1 VLTLPPPPTARVND
15 YAGVLSAADRAR
27 LEQQLTERE
36 RATGAQMVI
45 AIFPS
50 LEGESLED
58 VSIRLAERWKVG
70 RKGVDNG
77 VILLAFLKERKLR
90 IEVGYGL
97 EPVITDA
104 VASAMIRDVIAPRF
118 REGRYTAGLEAAVNE
133 VFARIGAET
142 TTRDTARGPAARRA
156 VDPGTMLLL
165 LLIFGVFGVE
175 LVLVEVAFILVELVV
190 GELVRF
196 LHDDRA
202 VPLREGVLFPLGD
215 VGRRHLGGR
224 PVRAQGVP
232 DALGQGDLHRVD
244 PDRAPE
250 FLDLVRALGPGVL
263 GRGLV
268 RVACSG
274 GLTGHEDL
282 RKGCGIVRHTP

>member
-1 VLTLPPPPTARVND
+1 MLTLPPPPTARVND

-118 REGRYTAGLEAAVNE
+118 REGRYAAGLEAAVNE

-142 TTRDTARGPAARRA
+142 TTRETARGLSARRA

-165 LLIFGVFGVE
+165 LLIFGVFGV
-175 LVLVEVAFILVELVV
+175 AILNAMRSSLRRGYTV
-190 GELVRF
+190 
-196 LHDDRA
+196 DR
-202 VPLREGVLFPLGD
+202 RGWSS
-215 VGRRHLGGR
+215 R
-224 PVRAQGVP
+224 PP
-232 DALGQGDLHRVD
+232 I
-244 PDRAPE
+244 
-250 FLDLVRALGPGVL
+250 FW
-263 GRGLV
+263 
-268 RVACSG
+268 SG
-274 GLTGHEDL
+274 GGGSWGGGGGGGFSGGGGSFGGGGASGDW
-282 RKGCGIVRHTP
+282 